1 MEPVKRRG
9 HEDDARPQDVPID
22 DRQSLQWG
30 FFEYLPV
37 TVQDVTGE
45 VLMIQYMTEEGLER
59 SLQEGSLWL
68 WSRSRERY
76 WMAGRD
82 GGGYDLVALR
92 ANCMGDSLLAIVD
105 AEDDSDATSATGAAS
120 RSHLARRLA
129 DTDSLGVELREQY
142 RCRRSSPWIQGS
154 DSHQFEYTSYPCER
168 S

>member
-22 DRQSLQWG
+22 DRQLLQWG

-45 VLMIQYMTEEGLER
+45 VLMVQYMTEEGLER

-68 WSRSRERY
+68 WSRSRERF

-82 GGGYDLVALR
+82 GGGYDLVKLR

-105 AEDDSDATSATGAAS
+105 ARGRLGCHLGNRSCFSISIAPDDSLTPTAS
-120 RSHLARRLA
+120 
-129 DTDSLGVELREQY
+129 E
-142 RCRRSSPWIQGS
+142 
-154 DSHQFEYTSYPCER
+154 
-168 S
+168 